1 MHSVTITVARASMR
15 GHELV
20 SSVMVEVAPRQGT
33 FAHQILRTVT
43 MLPLLAWTGPSEATP

>member
-20 SSVMVEVAPRQGT
+20 SSVMVEVAPQQGT
-33 FAHQILRTVT
+33 FAHQILRMET